1 MADLGSR
8 EFAVDDK
15 LSKLETGKEVAT
27 LQSKALQDP
36 AKLVSEAHERL
47 RELYAPNIGRALEEL
62 TTPTL
67 LLDLDMLKQN
77 LGFMAEH
84 MRDVPTTLRAHV
96 KVHKS
101 PDIARLQVEYGAIG
115 VGCATVWEAIVM
127 ARAGIRDVFVI
138 NELVGPE
145 KTRALALLAREAD
158 AKVAVDDVVQIDEL
172 SLAAAAAGSTI
183 GVLIDVDE
191 GMHRCGVA
199 SADEA
204 LILARRIEASN
215 GLVFRGLTG
224 YEGHC
229 SLEFDETKRH
239 AMCREAMAYLTGI
252 ADFLARNGFPSEIVT
267 AAGTGTWEIT
277 SRYPGVT
284 EIQPGSYATMDGH
297 HRGLEP
303 RFGWAVTVLA
313 SVISRRSDRFVL
325 DAGGKTVGAS
335 QGVLAPDGQ
344 KPFRFDEEHSIWA
357 ADATSPVKVG
367 DKREIRCNYTPNAI
381 GYFDAYHVIEKGRVV
396 DVWPVMPRGPESRWL
411 LDLLERGE

>member
-1 MADLGSR
+1 
-8 EFAVDDK
+8 
-15 LSKLETGKEVAT
+15 VAE

-36 AKLVSEAHERL
+36 ARLVSEAHERL
-47 RELYAPNIGRALEEL
+47 RALYAPNIGRAREEL

-67 LLDLDMLKQN
+67 LLDLDMLRQN
-77 LGFMAEH
+77 LGFMADH
-84 MRDVPTTLRAHV
+84 MRGVPTALRAHV

-101 PDIARLQVEYGAIG
+101 PHIARLEVEYGAIG

-138 NELVGPE
+138 NEVIEPE

-158 AKVAVDDVVQIDEL
+158 VKVAVDDVTQVDQL
-172 SLAAAAAGSTI
+172 SRAAAAAKSTI
-183 GVLIDVDE
+183 GVLVDVDE

-199 SADEA
+199 SAEEA
-204 LILARRIEASN
+204 LTLARRIEASN

-239 AMCREAMAYLTGI
+239 AMCREAMAYFTGM
-252 ADFLARNGFPSEIVT
+252 AAYLESHGFPCEIVT

-313 SVISRRSDRFVL
+313 SVISRRSDRIVL
-325 DAGGKTVGAS
+325 DAGSKTVGAS
-335 QGVLAPDGQ
+335 HGVLAPDGQ
-344 KPFRFDEEHSIWA
+344 KPYRFDEEHSIFTI
-357 ADATSPVKVG
+357 DATSPRKVG
-367 DKREIRCNYTPNAI
+367 DKVEIRCNYTPFAI
-381 GYFDAYHVIEKGRVV
+381 GYFDAYHVIENGRVV

-411 LDLLERGE
+411 LDMLERGQ